1 MEDNIFSYQG
11 DRGDLVEIFYRLLM
25 TGEVVSYEDI
35 LKEYDGG
42 ELSVVSPTK
51 HALYGVL
58 KKVVPEMVNLLK
70 VKGFPIEPAKTGRNT
85 GYQYIGSYKD
95 PLGNMKFKALL
106 EERREVID
114 NAIKEERPLRFTYWP
129 FNKGKM
135 DLVFHPHLLKTYN
148 GRMFSIGVSEKEG
161 KAPMRKYVVALDRI
175 FGDIRGGRS
184 TDTYTPPMADEY
196 RYLSQL
202 VGVTLEEGA
211 ELTTITLRAHDKYT
225 FGRLKTKPMHDTQRV
240 VCWPSFEEGREYGD
254 VELTVYPNK
263 ELVGQILSYG
273 SMLEVVGPDGFRQ
286 RVAEELNKM
295 SERYGIVLCS
305 ENQ

>member
-25 TGEVVSYEDI
+25 TGEVVSYEDV

-51 HALYGVL
+51 HSLYGVL
-58 KKVVPEMVNLLK
+58 KKVVPEVVNLLK
-70 VKGFPIEPAKTGRNT
+70 GKGFPIEPIQKGRNT
-85 GYQYIGSYKD
+85 DYQYVGLNKD

-106 EERREVID
+106 EERRDVID
-114 NAIKEERPLRFTYWP
+114 NAIKEGKPLRFTYWP
-129 FNKGKM
+129 FDKGKM

-148 GRMFSIGVSEKEG
+148 GRMFSIGVSEREG
-161 KAPMRKYVVALDRI
+161 KEKPMRKYVIALDRI
-175 FGDIRGGRS
+175 YGSIRGAHS
-184 TDTYTPPMADEY
+184 TDIYMSPKADEY

-202 VGVTLEEGA
+202 VGVTLEKKA
-211 ELTTITLRAHDKYT
+211 ELTTIILRAHDKYT

-254 VELTVYPNK
+254 MELTVYPNK

-273 SMLEVVGPDGFRQ
+273 SKLEVVEPEGFRN
-286 RVAEELNKM
+286 RIAGELAEMNKRY
-295 SERYGIVLCS
+295 SET
-305 ENQ
+305 ENH